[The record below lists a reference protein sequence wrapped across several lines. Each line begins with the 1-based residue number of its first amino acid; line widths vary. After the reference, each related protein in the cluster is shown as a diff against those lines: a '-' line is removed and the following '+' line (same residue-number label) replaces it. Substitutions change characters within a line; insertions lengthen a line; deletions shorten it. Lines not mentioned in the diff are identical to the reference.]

1 MQKWR
6 RGGGEMP
13 YTPKQFGE
21 AIDNS
26 IRILRKLTDKQV
38 NEILNG
44 RGIVGKSK
52 ERDIIG

>member
-26 IRILRKLTDKQV
+26 MRILRKLTDKQV